1 MSTSSTWTT
10 SLWVS
15 TVTILMRFWNGPVGW
30 RGSATE
36 MTERRRRH
44 IFISEREYGLPYS
57 KGLTASQLMVIGL
70 SPGRAYSVANKVEQ
84 ELVGLGTQSVTADQL
99 RDLTLEVLRRE
110 VGDKHAQAFVKWQ
123 SVAELDIPLIILIGG
138 ATGVGKSTIATQ
150 LATRLGITRVVSTD
164 AVREVLR
171 SAFTKEMFPTLY
183 ESSFNADKAVR
194 QPIPHSGDRL
204 IIGFREQAAAVAVGA
219 QSLIDR
225 AIAENMD
232 MILEGA
238 HLVPGFLEKV
248 DSDAAVIVP
257 LLVTIDDENLHRG
270 HFYRRD
276 RDTGARGSERYLK
289 AFKKIRRIQKYMVS
303 SALMRGVPT
312 ISHYDLDA
320 TLTQIIDHVITKAL
334 ESLAR
339 GVDVKDTEDKLLE
352 RAVQAV
358 GRQKREGS
366 DKHEAVS

>member
-1 MSTSSTWTT
+1 
-10 SLWVS
+10 
-15 TVTILMRFWNGPVGW
+15 
-30 RGSATE
+30 
-36 MTERRRRH
+36 MTESRRKH
-44 IFISEREYGLPYS
+44 IFITEREHGLPYS
-57 KGLTASQLMVIGL
+57 KGLTASSLMVTGL
-70 SPGRAYSVANKVEQ
+70 GPARSYAVANKVEE
-84 ELVGLGTQSVTADQL
+84 ELRRLGQDRVSPEEL
-99 RDLTLEVLRRE
+99 RNLTLEVLRRE
-110 VGDKHAQAFVKWQ
+110 AGEEYAEAYLKWQ
-123 SVAELDIPLIILIGG
+123 SVAELNIPMIILIGG

-171 SAFTKEMFPTLY
+171 SSFTREMFPTLY

-225 AIAENMD
+225 AIAENTD
-232 MILEGA
+232 MIIEGA
-238 HLVPGFLEKV
+238 HLVPGFLEKI
-248 DSDAAVIVP
+248 DSDDAVIVP

-289 AFKKIRRIQKYMVS
+289 AFKKIRKIQKYMVS

-339 GVDVKDTEDKLLE
+339 GVVVEDTEDKLLE
-352 RAVQAV
+352 RAVEAV

>member
-1 MSTSSTWTT
+1 
-10 SLWVS
+10 
-15 TVTILMRFWNGPVGW
+15 
-30 RGSATE
+30 
-36 MTERRRRH
+36 MTESRRRH
-44 IFISEREYGLPYS
+44 IFITEREHGLPYS
-57 KGLTASQLMVIGL
+57 KGLTASSLMVTGL
-70 SPGRAYSVANKVEQ
+70 GPARSYAVANKVEE
-84 ELVGLGTQSVTADQL
+84 ELRRLGQDRVSPEKL
-99 RDLTLEVLRRE
+99 RTLTLEVLRRE
-110 VGDKHAQAFVKWQ
+110 AGEEYAEAYLKWQ
-123 SVAELDIPLIILIGG
+123 SVAELNIPLIILIGG

-171 SAFTKEMFPTLY
+171 SSFTKEMFPTLY

-225 AIAENMD
+225 AVAENTD
-232 MILEGA
+232 VILEGA

-248 DSDAAVIVP
+248 DSDDAVIVP
-257 LLVTIDDENLHRG
+257 LLVTVDDEDLHRG

-289 AFKKIRRIQKYMVS
+289 AFKKIRKIQKYMVS

-352 RAVQAV
+352 RAVEAV

-366 DKHEAVS
+366 DKHEVVP